1 MAERRASENRKDEL
15 REQRRELGVSQPE
28 RPRPDDPAG
37 DTPDQ
42 DGIEIDNAIERPQDG
57 QPGQPGA
64 KVY

>member
-1 MAERRASENRKDEL
+1 MPEQKNRTPPPESVV
-15 REQRRELGVSQPE
+15 RPE